1 MAANMAFSPLQM
13 KQLLFTKIEVEAY
26 EYPDG
31 AEVPWAPTFDFEGVT
46 INTEVM
52 TATQEG
58 QEEDPRNFLVMVK
71 VAIPNS
77 TESDKPAPYTV
88 DIHAQ
93 AWFELAPE
101 FEKEKRESIVAVNG
115 SSMIVGAIRETLTQL
130 TARSLFGPLT
140 LPSLRFLPEQKS

>member
-1 MAANMAFSPLQM
+1 MAANMTFSPLQM
-13 KQLLFTKIEVEAY
+13 KQLLFTKIEVETY

-31 AEVPWAPTFDFEGVT
+31 AEIPWGPTFDFDGVT

-58 QEEDPRNFLVMVK
+58 QEEDPRSFLVMVK

-77 TESDKPAPYTV
+77 PDCEKPAPYTV
-88 DIHAQ
+88 DINAQ

-101 FEKEKRESIVAVNG
+101 FDKQKRESIVAVNG
-115 SSMIVGAIRETLTQL
+115 SSMIVGAIREMLTQI
-130 TARSLFGPLT
+130 TSRSLFGPLT
-140 LPSLRFLPEQKS
+140 LPSLRFIPEQK